1 MIRKFKNLLVED
13 KNDLSK
19 REYINLCREL
29 VMILDMEADSMEAD
43 LKQNGENEN
52 ASTEEKEI
60 PTSGIILNAP
70 EQRFSATSYEAIDI
84 DDTPPIF
91 ISGSN

>member
-29 VMILDMEADSMEAD
+29 VMILDMEADSMETD

-52 ASTEEKEI
+52 SSTEEA
-60 PTSGIILNAP
+60 PTSGIFINAP
-70 EQRFSATSYEAIDI
+70 EQRVYATSYEAIDI